1 MICNVQNVEKRINR
15 CIFVI
20 LLFEYLLMSK
30 LIHKYNVLGGDY
42 KTKKKYYFPIRFPLS
57 NIFDVH

>member
-20 LLFEYLLMSK
+20 LLFDYTLTSI
-30 LIHKYNVLGGDY
+30 LIHEYVLGGDY
-42 KTKKKYYFPIRFPLS
+42 ETKKKYFFPIRFPLS